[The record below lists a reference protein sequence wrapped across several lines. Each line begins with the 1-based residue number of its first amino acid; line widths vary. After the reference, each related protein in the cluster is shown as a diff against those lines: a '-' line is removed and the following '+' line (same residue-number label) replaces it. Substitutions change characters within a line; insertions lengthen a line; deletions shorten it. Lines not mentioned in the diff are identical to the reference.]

1 MITTGPSFASEEES
15 LSNDLC
21 ATLKRNLA
29 QPTSSS
35 TTSANNRDTITST
48 KKVGCIWNSSRT
60 WDKEEKRHI
69 IKSPCLRSSLRGFCQ
84 YRTLFSNT
92 EDLRTKLNKSKVSN
106 LRTKLDES
114 KAGDL
119 RKYLRKLE
127 TEDPKKK
134 LDRSNA
140 ENFRAKLN

>member
-35 TTSANNRDTITST
+35 TTSANQRDTITST
-48 KKVGCIWNSSRT
+48 KKVFVNI
-60 WDKEEKRHI
+60 E
-69 IKSPCLRSSLRGFCQ
+69 
-84 YRTLFSNT
+84 LFYSNT
-92 EDLRTKLNKSKVSN
+92 EDLRTKLNKSKVSD

-140 ENFRAKLN
+140 ENFRAKMN